1 MPIDHDILNGGDLV
15 ISTVSGVLTGDEL
28 ADHMFW
34 LINQFGTT
42 LNAGYQQIFDCLNA
56 VRLDIVDEDLKRISQ
71 IILTYGQDRG
81 KIATALVATDP
92 DFRKMAFYYKSLSE
106 MTDIVVDV
114 FSSRQES
121 EKWLQELIK

>member
-1 MPIDHDILNGGDLV
+1 MPIDHEILNDGNLV

-42 LNAGYQQIFDCLNA
+42 LNSGYQQIFDCLGA
-56 VRLDIVDEDLKRISQ
+56 DGSDLTEEDLKRISQ

-81 KIATALVATDP
+81 KIATALVASDP
-92 DFRKMAFYYKSLSE
+92 VLGNWRIHTSHCLKSR
-106 MTDIVVDV
+106 I
-114 FSSRQES
+114 
-121 EKWLQELIK
+121 